1 MRPKQINETK
11 QNEHQNQPK
20 LNVHDL
26 HQNSVH
32 LKSTQC
38 LVTTC
43 KMFSLIGHIVF
54 KPNRWSDNSTLRTD
68 FLRAYWIMD
77 WTCCVGI

>member
-1 MRPKQINETK
+1 MHPTKMSIKINL
-11 QNEHQNQPK
+11 K

-26 HQNSVH
+26 HQNPVH
-32 LKSTQC
+32 LISTQS

-43 KMFSLIGHIVF
+43 EMFSLIGHIVF
-54 KPNRWSDNSTLRTD
+54 TPNRWSDNSTLRTD

-77 WTCCVGI
+77 WTCGVGFGIF

>member
-1 MRPKQINETK
+1 MNTKINL
-11 QNEHQNQPK
+11 K

-26 HQNSVH
+26 HQNTVH
-32 LKSTQC
+32 LILTQS

-43 KMFSLIGHIVF
+43 EIFSLIGDIVF

-68 FLRAYWIMD
+68 FFRAYWIMD
-77 WTCCVGI
+77 WT

>member
-1 MRPKQINETK
+1 MSIKINL
-11 QNEHQNQPK
+11 K

-26 HQNSVH
+26 HQNTVH
-32 LKSTQC
+32 LISTQS

-43 KMFSLIGHIVF
+43 EMFSLICHIVF
-54 KPNRWSDNSTLRTD
+54 KPNKWSDNSTLRTDHD

-77 WTCCVGI
+77 WTCGVCFRIFSRRS

>member
-1 MRPKQINETK
+1 MSIKINL
-11 QNEHQNQPK
+11 K

-26 HQNSVH
+26 HQNTVH
-32 LKSTQC
+32 LILTQS

-43 KMFSLIGHIVF
+43 EIFSLIGDIVF
-54 KPNRWSDNSTLRTD
+54 KPNRRSDNSTLRTD

-77 WTCCVGI
+77 WT